1 MVSGVHGLAWGR
13 DVVAGS
19 CIRAQGCRGCLGRSG
34 GVGLAP
40 GVGAGLQH
48 GRVGIGHGL
57 TWAAAWEKARQA
69 GVVAAVDNVTGR
81 YEWPCKTSGHVHG
94 DG

>member
-1 MVSGVHGLAWGR
+1 MRLCRSWCAELQLDDVGTGLVTLEVRSEDSLVHNNGSRRWAWR
-13 DVVAGS
+13 T
-19 CIRAQGCRGCLGRSG
+19 
-34 GVGLAP
+34 
-40 GVGAGLQH
+40 
-48 GRVGIGHGL
+48 